1 MRIHLQLLDGSD
13 AVLTEGTFESPV
25 ITISAHQTADLRH
38 EDLLETLTV
47 ETDGFDSTFQALGRT
62 HPLRQRNTFRLSD
75 SLTLRIDLY
84 PRAEAVRTARG
95 GCPSCG
101 ARMQASLPGG
111 AYRSIVHKQRRC
123 TACDTAVLELDD
135 APNVLGH
142 FTDLN
147 ATDWVLITVAQRCP
161 DCTGTMLRSVLRS
174 ARGEAEVERC
184 PRCRLVVIEADDERR
199 LVG

>member
-1 MRIHLQLLDGSD
+1 MDGSD

-38 EDLLETLTV
+38 EDLLGTLTV
-47 ETDGFDSTFQALGRT
+47 ETDGYDATLRAQGQA
-62 HPLRQRNTFRLSD
+62 HPLQRRNTFRLSD
-75 SLTLRIDLY
+75 SLALRIDLY
-84 PRAEAVRTARG
+84 PRPEAVRTMRG

-111 AYRSIVHKQRRC
+111 AYRSIARKQRRC
-123 TACDTAVLELDD
+123 TACNTAVLELDD

-147 ATDWVLITVAQRCP
+147 ATDWVLVTVAQRCP

-184 PRCRLVVIEADDERR
+184 PQCRLVVIEPDDERR
-199 LVG
+199 LVE